1 MPTYRLTLPLG
12 LALFLIALAGCA
24 PQSSTAGPKTQIAAM
39 APGTARVWFLR
50 QPDPIGGNVE
60 AARPMVFANGVPVSQ
75 IQEGTAF
82 YHDLPPG
89 PYRFTVQAYG
99 TPSGQRDAIQ
109 LMPGTQT
116 YLQIQWAANWREGS
130 PVGGAAFAV
139 NTMSPEIAQQYLPIL
154 TNLGPR

>member
-1 MPTYRLTLPLG
+1 MRTYHLTLPLG
-12 LALFLIALAGCA
+12 LALFSIALAGCA
-24 PQSSTAGPKTQIAAM
+24 PAPNRAGPGRQVAALS
-39 APGTARVWFLR
+39 PGMARVWFLR
-50 QPDPIGGNVE
+50 QPDPVGGNVE
-60 AARPMVFANGVPVSQ
+60 AARPMVFANGAP
-75 IQEGTAF
+75 IGEIKEGTTF
-82 YHDLPPG
+82 YRDFPPG

-116 YLQIQWAANWREGS
+116 YLQIQWVANWREGS